1 MRVVPAWAALLLAGA
16 GGAIS
21 ALQSAVNA
29 ELAQRIDSAIL
40 AAVLNIATGAVI
52 VVLAV
57 PFMPSARAGLRR
69 LPGSRLPWW
78 AYLGGLGGA
87 FFVTSAAYAVPT
99 LGVAVF
105 TIAQVAGGGVG
116 GLLIDRAGLAPI
128 GRLPM
133 TGPRLAGAALGL
145 GAVVL
150 AQLGRPAGEVVLGL
164 LGIAVA
170 GGIAVAFQTALNGRV
185 SAVSTT
191 AAGTAVNFAVNT
203 PLMLL
208 LAGAVVAFGRG
219 WPDHWPPEWYLYV
232 GGVFSVVIVTI
243 LVVSV
248 HAVGVLRTGLA
259 TVAGQLTG
267 AVLID
272 VAVPGGPGLSVALLA
287 GALLTMVAVV
297 VAGRGLPRRSPVDRG
312 LPLPPQR

>member
-1 MRVVPAWAALLLAGA
+1 VKVVPPWVALILAGV
-16 GGAIS
+16 GGAAS

-29 ELAQRIDSAIL
+29 ELAGRLDDALL
-40 AAVLNIATGAVI
+40 ASVLNIVIGAVI
-52 VVLAV
+52 VALAI

-87 FFVTSAAYAVPT
+87 FFVTSAAYTVPT

-116 GLLIDRAGLAPI
+116 GLVIDRAGLSPL
-128 GRLPM
+128 GRLAM
-133 TGPRLAGAALGL
+133 TGPRVAGTALGL

-150 AQLGRPAGEVVLGL
+150 AQLGRPVGQVVLGAL
-164 LGIAVA
+164 AFAVA

-203 PLMLL
+203 PVMLL
-208 LAGAVVAFGRG
+208 LAAAAVALGRG
-219 WPDHWPPEWYLYV
+219 WPDDWPSEWYLYV
-232 GGVFSVVIVTI
+232 GGLFSVVIVTI

-259 TVAGQLTG
+259 TVAGQLVG
-267 AVLID
+267 ALLLDVVL
-272 VAVPGGPGLSVALLA
+272 PGGPGASAPLLA

-297 VAGRGLPRRSPVDRG
+297 VAGRGRRADRG
-312 LPLPPQR
+312 